1 MKTILIVDDLKSEL
15 DLMAKYLS
23 NAGYNIIMANNG
35 EDAIGKTE
43 ANKPDAIVTDWMMPK
58 MGGLDICRKLKKNPE
73 TAKIP
78 IIACT
83 AKDRDVDR
91 MWALKQGVKAY
102 VTKPCTKEELV
113 SAVKGVIG

>member
-1 MKTILIVDDLKSEL
+1 MKTILIVDDIQSEL

-23 NAGYNIIMANNG
+23 TAGYNIILANG
-35 EDAIGKTE
+35 GKEAIGKAE
-43 ANKPDAIVTDWMMPK
+43 SNKPDAIVTDWMMPK
-58 MGGLDICRKLKKNPE
+58 MGGLDVCRKLKKNPA
-73 TAKIP
+73 TAEIP

-83 AKDRDVDR
+83 AKDREVDR

-113 SAVKGVIG
+113 SAVKEVIG

>member
-1 MKTILIVDDLKSEL
+1 MKTILLVDDVQSEL

-23 NAGYNIIMANNG
+23 EAGYKIIQANSG
-35 EDAIGKTE
+35 EEALAMTE

-58 MGGLDICRKLKKNPE
+58 MGGLDVCRKLRRNPE
-73 TAKIP
+73 TENIP
-78 IIACT
+78 IVACT

-102 VTKPCTKEELV
+102 VTKPFSQQELV
-113 SAVKGVIG
+113 SAVKAIIG